1 MPHTG
6 KDTANLDM
14 IGRMVMAAGRRLADY
29 DPEELPRLLR
39 IKGLVDE
46 AMVEAIAGMRLS
58 GVTWQSIGD
67 SLGVTRQAVI
77 MGYGPA
83 VADAHRRAIRE
94 VQHR

>member
-1 MPHTG
+1 MPHSR

-14 IGRMVMAAGRRLADY
+14 IARMVTAAGKRLADY
-29 DPEELPRLLR
+29 DPEDLPRLLR
-39 IKGLVDE
+39 IKAIVDE
-46 AMVEAIAGMRLS
+46 AMVVAIAGMRLS

-94 VQHR
+94 VQHQ